1 VSRRART
8 TWGWSTLL
16 VALAGCVLV
25 SSVLSTT
32 LAAVDGPGEHQ
43 GAGDASEPSPFLEQT
58 ASRIIDLT
66 NDFRR
71 GEGEAPLATNERLVD
86 TASDF
91 AAYMART
98 GRYGHQADGKTPAE
112 RARDH
117 GYDICLIA
125 ENIGWQLIPTDI
137 ETNRLA
143 EAFVEG
149 WKESSGHRA
158 NMLDSAA
165 REIGAAVSQS
175 RDSGRFYAV
184 QLFGRPRSMQIQLE
198 ITNDSDVAVH
208 YALGDRGFSLPPRY
222 GRTHKICRPSALRIE
237 WPNDQGSISITPE
250 DGEQFRIARD
260 ADGQLRLREQ

>member
-71 GEGEAPLATNERLVD
+71 GEGEPSLATNERLVD

-117 GYDICLIA
+117 GYDICLVA

-137 ETNRLA
+137 ETKGLA